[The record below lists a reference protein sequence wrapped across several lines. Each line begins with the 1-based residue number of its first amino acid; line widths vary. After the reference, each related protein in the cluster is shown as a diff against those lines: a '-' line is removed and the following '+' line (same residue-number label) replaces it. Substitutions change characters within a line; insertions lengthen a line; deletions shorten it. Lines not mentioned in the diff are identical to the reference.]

1 MIYHLLFHCEFA
13 ATQRMRGDALTA
25 YRATT
30 SAVMLATREREI
42 DRTQHAHRDVSVA
55 HEDRCL
61 FSDALAFHLQ

>member
-1 MIYHLLFHCEFA
+1 
-13 ATQRMRGDALTA
+13 MRGDALTA
-25 YRATT
+25 YRATS